1 MNAGATNGKARA
13 VFVLLLVA
21 YALYA
26 GAFIA
31 RTSFVEGGERVF
43 TLFDDAMISMRY
55 AKNLAAGHGL
65 DWNPGEPPVEGYTNL
80 LWVLGMA
87 VPHLLGFPATKVS
100 LAVQL
105 AGAALVMATL
115 FQLAR
120 AARLVTGRFDR
131 VALAALLLTA
141 FYLPLNNWALQG
153 MEVGALA
160 FTVTAALVCALGSLQ
175 TGQPSRALLAWLAA
189 TTLLRPDMFPLAFA
203 MIGFI
208 AVADRGQRRWMLTRG
223 LGVVGLS
230 LVAQT
235 ALRLAWFGD
244 WLPNTYYLKVTG
256 VPVGIR
262 IGRGLLVYLDF
273 VRRMPA
279 PLFLIALCGVALRPT
294 RSRLL
299 LAGLFAVQSAYSIYV
314 GGDAWEWWGGANRYL
329 CVVMPAF
336 FLLFAMG
343 ALDLLERLFALTS
356 PRATGA
362 THAAGAPDP
371 LARHAGMRRAARA
384 AFVLLV
390 LVSLPLF
397 NRLNAPSAIREW
409 TLTERPLHAVDNQR
423 MYRMARA
430 LERYAG
436 PRASIA
442 VVWAGTVP
450 YFTGRPAVD
459 MLGKNDRA
467 LAREPAR
474 VPPGGWHAREFIPGH
489 TKWDYALSI
498 GERRP
503 DLISDFVGEPDEAA
517 EYLRGAYT
525 RVTAG
530 EFAFYLRN
538 DSEHLLRRG
547 AGGDAP

>member
-1 MNAGATNGKARA
+1 
-13 VFVLLLVA
+13 VLLLAA

-26 GAFIA
+26 VAFIG
-31 RTSFVEGGERVF
+31 RTSFVLQGERVF

-55 AKNLAAGHGL
+55 AKNLAAGDGL
-65 DWNPGEPPVEGYTNL
+65 NWNPGAPPVEGYTNL
-80 LWVLGMA
+80 LWVLAMA

-100 LAVQL
+100 LIVQL
-105 AGAALVMATL
+105 AGAALVIATL

-160 FTVTAALVCALGSLQ
+160 CTVTAALVCALRSLQ
-175 TGQPSRALLAWLAA
+175 TGRPSRALLIWLAA

-203 MIGFI
+203 ALGFI
-208 AVADRGQRRWMLTRG
+208 AVADRGQRRWVLTRG
-223 LGVVGLS
+223 LAVLGLS

-235 ALRLAWFGD
+235 AFRLAYFGD

-256 VPVGIR
+256 VPAGVR

-279 PLFLIALCGVALRPT
+279 PFFLIAAAGVALRPD
-294 RSRLL
+294 RPRLL
-299 LAGLFAVQSAYSIYV
+299 LAGVFVVQSLYSIYV

-343 ALDLLERLFALTS
+343 ALELLER
-356 PRATGA
+356 
-362 THAAGAPDP
+362 
-371 LARHAGMRRAARA
+371 LARHAGGRRAARA
-384 AFVLLV
+384 VFVLLV
-390 LVSLPLF
+390 LLSLPLF

-409 TLTERPLHAVDNQR
+409 TLTEKPLHALDNQR
-423 MYRMARA
+423 MVEMARA

-436 PRASIA
+436 PQASIA

-450 YFTGRPAVD
+450 YFTERPAVD
-459 MLGKNDRA
+459 LLGKNDRV

-474 VPPGGWHAREFIPGH
+474 VPPGGWHARDFIPGH

-498 GERRP
+498 GDRKP
-503 DLISDFVGEPDEAA
+503 DIISDFVGEPDEAA
-517 EYLRGAYT
+517 EYLRDTYT
-525 RVTAG
+525 RVTAD
-530 EFAFYLRN
+530 EFVFYLRK
-538 DSEHLLRRG
+538 DSVHLRRRA
-547 AGGDAP
+547 AGGDTP